1 MSDGVNA
8 ARDRPATS
16 DVGSTSA
23 GEPASS
29 PHLPIASPSPP
40 MVAAH
45 VGSTSA
51 GEPRSP
57 HADSAARRVEWVA
70 SANAGR
76 QLSLNLALLLAV
88 IAAAAL
94 SIAAGKV
101 WIPWNA
107 GLLDDPRW
115 LIIAELRIPRTVLA
129 LAVGAALGLS
139 GAAMQGYLRNPLAD
153 PGLFGISSGAALG
166 ATISLYFGF
175 NASPLLLP
183 ICALL
188 GAGGSMLILALL
200 AGRTGSLILFALA
213 GMILQSITGSLTALT
228 ISLAPTPFVASQ
240 IVTWLLGAL
249 TDRSWDDVRITV
261 PAMLAGA
268 VLISFTARSLDVLSL
283 GEQAARSMGVD
294 QRRLQWLIVLGVGLC
309 VGASVAAA
317 GIISFVG
324 LMVPHIVR
332 PFVGG
337 KPSAI
342 LLPSA
347 LGGGLLL
354 LLADS
359 LVRLAPTVSELR
371 LGIAMSMLGGPF
383 FLAML
388 IRMRRQLA

>member
-1 MSDGVNA
+1 MSDSLNAMRGEPATSNSRTTTEPIAADLAARSVELRVGVNA
-8 ARDRPATS
+8 GRPL
-16 DVGSTSA
+16 G
-23 GEPASS
+23 
-29 PHLPIASPSPP
+29 
-40 MVAAH
+40 
-45 VGSTSA
+45 
-51 GEPRSP
+51 
-57 HADSAARRVEWVA
+57 
-70 SANAGR
+70 
-76 QLSLNLALLLAV
+76 LNIALLLAI

-94 SIAAGKV
+94 SIVAGKV
-101 WIPWNA
+101 WLPWNA
-107 GLLDDPRW
+107 WTLTDPRW

-129 LAVGAALGLS
+129 FAVGAALGLS

-175 NASPLLLP
+175 NASALLLP
-183 ICALL
+183 TFALI

-200 AGRTGSLILFALA
+200 AGRSGSLILFALA
-213 GMILQSITGSLTALT
+213 GMILSSITGSLTTLT

-249 TDRSWDDVRITV
+249 TDRSWDDVRITL

-268 VLISFTARSLDVLSL
+268 VLLSFTARSLDALTL

-294 QRRLQWLIVLGVGLC
+294 LPRLQWLIVVGVGLC

-317 GIISFVG
+317 GIIGFVG
-324 LMVPHIVR
+324 LMVPHMVR

-337 KPSAI
+337 RPSAI

-359 LVRLAPTVSELR
+359 LVRIAPTVSELR

-383 FLAML
+383 FLITL